1 MEERLVCFEVVIIY
15 KLVSERIIKLFLCEC
30 IFVEVFLVNFILV
43 LNFCFH
49 SSEDTVVLLRPAL
62 NIGKE
67 DVETLGVKNIEVLV
81 CKISLI
87 SCNQLVQDS

>member
-15 KLVSERIIKLFLCEC
+15 ELVSERIIKLFLCEC

-67 DVETLGVKNIEVLV
+67 DVETLGVKNIKVLV

-87 SCNQLVQDS
+87 SCDQLVQDS

>member
-1 MEERLVCFEVVIIY
+1 MD
-15 KLVSERIIKLFLCEC
+15 
-30 IFVEVFLVNFILV
+30 FILV

-49 SSEDTVVLLRPAL
+49 SSEDTAVLLRPAL

-81 CKISLI
+81 CKVSLI
-87 SCNQLVQDS
+87 SCKQLVQDSKVPLVEDLGFKTVEKHCVLTQFDTVREHIKDIDLFA